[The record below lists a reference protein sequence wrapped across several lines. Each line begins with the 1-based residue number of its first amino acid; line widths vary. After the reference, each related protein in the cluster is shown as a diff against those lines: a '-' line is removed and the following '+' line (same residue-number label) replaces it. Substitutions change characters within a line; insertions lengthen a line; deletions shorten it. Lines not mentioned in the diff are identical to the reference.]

1 MDTDFHHVIRN
12 GEVVNPPK
20 EIKIGKHVWIG
31 CRCTILKGSIISDN
45 SIVAAG
51 SLVTR
56 RFTREKIVLGN
67 KSADVLEEGIE
78 WSK

>member
-1 MDTDFHHVIRN
+1 MFLRN